1 MDVARPRP
9 AGPAPGLIV
18 DMERYLLPEQPV
30 RSLADWQEMG
40 GGQALEIARRL
51 GPDDT
56 IEELGTAGIRGRGG
70 AGFPTARKWSGLRS
84 SSGTHRYVVC
94 NAAEGE
100 PSSFK
105 DRALLRANPYQVV
118 EGLAI
123 AALTIGAREAYI
135 GIKASFRRELERVVR
150 ALEEMEAA
158 GLAGD
163 VPIIVVGGP
172 DEYLFGEEKAMLEVI
187 EGKPPLPRILPTYEH
202 GLFATGSQ
210 MGWEAVPREPGHG
223 PALDVSNPTLV
234 NNVETLANVA
244 HILTRGAEWFRG
256 MGTAESPGHAVATVV
271 GDVARPGVAEIDLG
285 MRLSDL
291 IDEVGGGPRPGRRI
305 KAAFSG
311 ISNRVVTADKLDT
324 RLTYEDMAA
333 VGSGLGAVGF
343 AVYDDTACMVE
354 LAFQYSRF
362 LWIESCGQCPPCK
375 LGTQEITHRLNEIEA
390 CRGSEEDVAV
400 IGARLGNVTDGNR
413 CFLPVEEQNVVGSIL
428 RAFPEEFAAH
438 LEGNCPN
445 PRTDLIAP
453 KVVDLADGV
462 VTYDEHHRLKLPDW
476 TYEDGA

>member
-1 MDVARPRP
+1 
-9 AGPAPGLIV
+9 
-18 DMERYLLPEQPV
+18 MERYLLPSQPV
-30 RSLADWQEMG
+30 TSVAEWQEVG
-40 GGQALEIARRL
+40 GGLALEIARRL

-56 IEELGTAGIRGRGG
+56 IEELGTAGLRGRGG
-70 AGFPTARKWSGLRS
+70 AGFPTARKWAGVRS
-84 SSGTHRYVVC
+84 SAGTHRYVVC

-105 DRALLRANPYQVV
+105 DRALLRANPYQVI
-118 EGLAI
+118 EGLAV
-123 AALTIGAREAYI
+123 AALTVGAREAFI
-135 GIKASFRRELERVVR
+135 GIKASFVPEVERLTR
-150 ALEEMEAA
+150 ALEEMQAV

-163 VPIIVVGGP
+163 APVTVVGGP
-172 DEYLFGEEKAMLEVI
+172 DEYLFGEEKALLEVI
-187 EGKPPLPRILPTYEH
+187 EGKPPLPRLLPPYEQ

-210 MGWEAVPREPGHG
+210 MGWEAVPRQPGHG
-223 PALDVSNPTLV
+223 PARDVSNPTLV

-244 HILTRGAEWFRG
+244 PILVRGAEWFRS
-256 MGTAESPGHAVATVV
+256 MGSPESPGHAVATIV
-271 GDVARPGVAEIDLG
+271 GDVVRPGVAEVELG
-285 MRLSDL
+285 MRLSDV
-291 IDEVGGGPRPGRRI
+291 IDEVGGGARPGRRI

-311 ISNRVVTADKLDT
+311 ISNPVVTAANLDT

-333 VGSGLGAVGF
+333 IGSGLGAVGF

-354 LAFQYSRF
+354 VAFQYSRF
-362 LWIESCGQCPPCK
+362 LWIESCGQCPACK

-413 CFLPVEEQNVVGSIL
+413 CYLPVEEQHVVGSIL
-428 RAFPEEFAAH
+428 RAFPEEFASH

-453 KVVDLADGV
+453 KIVDLDLAGGT
-462 VTYDEHHRLKLPDW
+462 VTYDERHRRKRPDW
-476 TYEDGA
+476 TYED

>member
-1 MDVARPRP
+1 MD
-9 AGPAPGLIV
+9 
-18 DMERYLLPEQPV
+18 RYLLPDRPV
-30 RSLADWQEMG
+30 TSLAQWQDLG

-51 GPDDT
+51 GPENT
-56 IEELGTAGIRGRGG
+56 IEEIGTAGLRGRGG
-70 AGFPTARKWSGLRS
+70 AGFPTARKWAGVRASG
-84 SSGTHRYVVC
+84 GTHRYAVC

-105 DRALLRANPYQVV
+105 DRALLRANPYQVL
-118 EGLAI
+118 EGLAV
-123 AALTIGAREAYI
+123 AALTLGAREAYVA
-135 GIKASFRRELERVVR
+135 IKRSFVPELARLLD

-163 VPIIVVGGP
+163 IPIRVVGGP

-187 EGKPPLPRILPTYEH
+187 EGKPPMPRLLPPYEQ

-210 MGWEAVPREPGHG
+210 IGWESIPREPGHG

-234 NNVETLANVA
+234 NNVETLANVG
-244 HILTRGAEWFRG
+244 HILVRGAEWFRS
-256 MGTAESPGHAVATVV
+256 MGTDDSPGHAVATVV
-271 GDVARPGVAEIDLG
+271 GDVVRPGVAEINLG

-291 IDEVGGGPRPGRRI
+291 IEEVGGGVRPGRRV

-311 ISNRVVTADKLDT
+311 ISNAVVTASELDT
-324 RLTYEDMAA
+324 PLTYEDMAA
-333 VGSGLGAVGF
+333 IGSGLGAVGY

-354 LAFQYSRF
+354 IAFQYSRF

-375 LGTQEITHRLNEIEA
+375 LGTQEITHRLNEIAA
-390 CRGSEEDVAV
+390 CRGTESDVAV
-400 IGARLGNVTDGNR
+400 IGARLANVTDANR
-413 CFLPVEEQNVVGSIL
+413 CFLGTEEQRVIRSIL

-438 LEGNCPN
+438 LEGECPN

-453 KVVDLADGV
+453 KIVDLAGGE
-462 VTYDEHHRLKLPDW
+462 VTYDTRHLRKRPDW
-476 TYEDGA
+476 TYED

>member
-1 MDVARPRP
+1 
-9 AGPAPGLIV
+9 
-18 DMERYLLPEQPV
+18 MERYLLPSQPV
-30 RSLADWQEMG
+30 TSVAEWQDLG

-56 IEELGTAGIRGRGG
+56 IEELGTAGLRGRGG
-70 AGFPTARKWSGLRS
+70 AGFPTARKWAGVRS
-84 SSGTHRYVVC
+84 SAGTHRYVVC

-105 DRALLRANPYQVV
+105 DRALLRANPYQVL
-118 EGLAI
+118 EGLAV
-123 AALTIGAREAYI
+123 AALTIGAREAFI
-135 GIKASFRRELERVVR
+135 GIKSSFVPEVERLTR
-150 ALEEMEAA
+150 ALGEMQAV

-163 VPIIVVGGP
+163 VPITVVGGP
-172 DEYLFGEEKAMLEVI
+172 DEYLFGEEKALLEVI
-187 EGKPPLPRILPTYEH
+187 EGKPPLPRLLPPYEQ

-210 MGWEAVPREPGHG
+210 MGWEAVPRQPGHG
-223 PALDVSNPTLV
+223 PVRDVSNPTLV

-244 HILTRGAEWFRG
+244 PILVRGAEWFRS

-271 GDVARPGVAEIDLG
+271 GDVVRPGVAEVELG
-285 MRLSDL
+285 TRLTDV
-291 IDEVGGGPRPGRRI
+291 IDEVGGGARPGRRI

-311 ISNRVVTADKLDT
+311 ISNPVVTADNLHT

-333 VGSGLGAVGF
+333 IGSGLGAVGF

-354 LAFQYSRF
+354 VAFQYSRF
-362 LWIESCGQCPPCK
+362 LWIESCGQCPACK
-375 LGTQEITHRLNEIEA
+375 LGTEEITHRLNEIEA

-413 CFLPVEEQNVVGSIL
+413 CYLPVEEQHVVGSIL
-428 RAFPEEFAAH
+428 RAFPEEFASH

-453 KVVDLADGV
+453 KIVDLTDGT
-462 VTYDEHHRLKLPDW
+462 VTYDERHRRKRPDW
-476 TYEDGA
+476 TYED

>member
-1 MDVARPRP
+1 
-9 AGPAPGLIV
+9 
-18 DMERYLLPEQPV
+18 MERYLLPSQPV
-30 RSLADWQEMG
+30 TSVAEWQDLG

-56 IEELGTAGIRGRGG
+56 IEELGTAGLRGRGG
-70 AGFPTARKWSGLRS
+70 AGFPTARKWAGVRS
-84 SSGTHRYVVC
+84 SAGTHRYVVC

-105 DRALLRANPYQVV
+105 DRALLRANPYQVL
-118 EGLAI
+118 EGLAV
-123 AALTIGAREAYI
+123 AALTIGAREAFI
-135 GIKASFRRELERVVR
+135 GIKASFVPEVERLTR
-150 ALEEMEAA
+150 ALGEMQSV

-163 VPIIVVGGP
+163 VPITVVGGP
-172 DEYLFGEEKAMLEVI
+172 DEYLFGEEKALLEVI
-187 EGKPPLPRILPTYEH
+187 EGKPPLPRLLPPYEQ

-210 MGWEAVPREPGHG
+210 MGWEAVPRQPGHG
-223 PALDVSNPTLV
+223 PARDVSNPTLV

-244 HILTRGAEWFRG
+244 PILVRGAEWFRS

-271 GDVARPGVAEIDLG
+271 GDVVRPGVAEVELG
-285 MRLSDL
+285 TRLTDV
-291 IDEVGGGPRPGRRI
+291 IDEVGGGARPGRRI

-311 ISNRVVTADKLDT
+311 ISNPVVTVDNFHT

-333 VGSGLGAVGF
+333 IGSGLGAVGF

-354 LAFQYSRF
+354 VAFQYSRF
-362 LWIESCGQCPPCK
+362 LWIESCGQCPACK

-413 CFLPVEEQNVVGSIL
+413 CYLPVEEQHVVGSIL

-453 KVVDLADGV
+453 KIVDLAGGT
-462 VTYDEHHRLKLPDW
+462 VTYDERHRRKRPDW
-476 TYEDGA
+476 TYED

>member
-1 MDVARPRP
+1 MSLKV
-9 AGPAPGLIV
+9 G
-18 DMERYLLPEQPV
+18 ERYLLPETPV
-30 RSLADWQEMG
+30 ASLAAWRELG
-40 GGQALEIARRL
+40 GGQALDIARRL

-56 IEELGTAGIRGRGG
+56 IEELGTAGLRGRGG
-70 AGFPTARKWSGLRS
+70 AGFPTARKWSGVRAS
-84 SSGTHRYVVC
+84 GGTHRYVVC

-105 DRALLRANPYQVV
+105 DRAILRANPYQVI
-118 EGLAI
+118 EGLAV

-135 GIKASFRRELERVVR
+135 GIKASFRPEMERLVG

-163 VPIIVVGGP
+163 VRINVVGGP
-172 DEYLFGEEKAMLEVI
+172 DEYLFGEEKALLEVI
-187 EGKPPLPRILPTYEH
+187 EGKPPLPRLLAPYEQ

-210 MGWEAVPREPGHG
+210 MGWESVPREPGHG

-244 HILTRGAEWFRG
+244 HILVRGAEWFRAT
-256 MGTAESPGHAVATVV
+256 GTAGSPGHAVATIV
-271 GDVARPGVAEIDLG
+271 GDVVRPGVAEIDLG
-285 MRLSDL
+285 MPLSQL
-291 IDEVGGGPRPGRRI
+291 IDEVGGGARPGRRI

-311 ISNRVVTADKLDT
+311 ISNPVVTADQLDT
-324 RLTYEDMAA
+324 PLTYEDMAA
-333 VGSGLGAVGF
+333 IGSGLGAVGF

-354 LAFQYSRF
+354 VAYQYSRF

-390 CRGSEEDVAV
+390 CRGSEADVAV
-400 IGARLGNVTDGNR
+400 IGAQLAKVTDANR
-413 CFLPVEEQNVVGSIL
+413 CFLGTEEQRVISSIL

-445 PRTDLIAP
+445 PRADLIAP
-453 KVVDLADGV
+453 KIVDLADGV
-462 VTYDEHHRLKLPDW
+462 VAYDEHHRKKRPDW
-476 TYEDGA
+476 TYED

>member
-1 MDVARPRP
+1 
-9 AGPAPGLIV
+9 
-18 DMERYLLPEQPV
+18 MERYLLPEEPV
-30 RSLADWQEMG
+30 TSLDQWKAMG
-40 GGQALEIARRL
+40 GGQALDIARRL

-56 IEELGTAGIRGRGG
+56 IEELGTAGLRGRGG
-70 AGFPTARKWSGLRS
+70 AGFPTARKWAGILGSA
-84 SSGTHRYVVC
+84 GTHAYVVC

-105 DRALLRANPYQVV
+105 DRALLRANPYQVI
-118 EGLAI
+118 EGLAV
-123 AALTIGAREAYI
+123 AALTIGAREAYVA
-135 GIKASFRRELERVVR
+135 IKRSFRRETERLVA

-163 VPIIVVGGP
+163 VPINVVGGP

-187 EGKPPLPRILPTYEH
+187 EGKPPLPRLLPPYEH

-223 PALDVSNPTLV
+223 PGLDVANPTLA
-234 NNVETLANVA
+234 NNVETLANVG
-244 HILTRGAEWFRG
+244 HILVRGAEWFRG
-256 MGTAESPGHAVATVV
+256 MGTADSPGHAVATVV
-271 GDVARPGVAEIDLG
+271 GDVVRPGVAEIDLG
-285 MRLSDL
+285 MPLSRL
-291 IDEVGGGPRPGRRI
+291 IDEVGGGVAPGRRV

-311 ISNRVVTADKLDT
+311 ISNPVVTADKLDT
-324 RLTYEDMAA
+324 PLTYEAMAA
-333 VGSGLGAVGF
+333 IGSGLGAVGF

-413 CFLPVEEQNVVGSIL
+413 CYLPVEEQHVVGSIL
-428 RAFPEEFAAH
+428 RAFPEEFTAH
-438 LEGNCPN
+438 LDGNCPN

-453 KVVDLADGV
+453 KIVDLDDGV
-462 VTYDEHHRLKLPDW
+462 VTYDEHHRRKRPDW
-476 TYEDGA
+476 TYDD

>member
-1 MDVARPRP
+1 
-9 AGPAPGLIV
+9 
-18 DMERYLLPEQPV
+18 MERYLLPSQPV
-30 RSLADWQEMG
+30 TSVAEWQELG
-40 GGQALEIARRL
+40 GGRAIEIARRL

-56 IEELGTAGIRGRGG
+56 IEELGTAGLRGRGG
-70 AGFPTARKWSGLRS
+70 AGFPTARKWAGVRS
-84 SSGTHRYVVC
+84 SAGTHRYVVC

-105 DRALLRANPYQVV
+105 DRALLRANPYQVI
-118 EGLAI
+118 EGLAV
-123 AALTIGAREAYI
+123 AALTIGAREAFI
-135 GIKASFRRELERVVR
+135 GIKARFVPEVERLTR
-150 ALEEMEAA
+150 ALGEMQAA

-163 VPIIVVGGP
+163 VPITVVGGP
-172 DEYLFGEEKAMLEVI
+172 DEYLFGEEKALLEVI
-187 EGKPPLPRILPTYEH
+187 EGKPPLPRLLPPYEQ

-223 PALDVSNPTLV
+223 PARDVSNPTLV

-244 HILTRGAEWFRG
+244 PILVRGAEWFRS
-256 MGTAESPGHAVATVV
+256 MGTAESPGHAVATIV
-271 GDVARPGVAEIDLG
+271 GDVVRPGVAEVELG
-285 MRLSDL
+285 MRLSDV
-291 IDEVGGGPRPGRRI
+291 IDEVGGGARPGRRI

-311 ISNRVVTADKLDT
+311 ISNPVVTAANLDT

-333 VGSGLGAVGF
+333 IGSGLGAVGF

-354 LAFQYSRF
+354 VAFQYSRF
-362 LWIESCGQCPPCK
+362 LWIESCGQCPACK

-413 CFLPVEEQNVVGSIL
+413 CYLPVEEQHVVGSIL
-428 RAFPEEFAAH
+428 RAFPEEFASH

-453 KVVDLADGV
+453 KIVDLDLAGGT
-462 VTYDEHHRLKLPDW
+462 VTYDERHRRKRPDW
-476 TYEDGA
+476 TYED